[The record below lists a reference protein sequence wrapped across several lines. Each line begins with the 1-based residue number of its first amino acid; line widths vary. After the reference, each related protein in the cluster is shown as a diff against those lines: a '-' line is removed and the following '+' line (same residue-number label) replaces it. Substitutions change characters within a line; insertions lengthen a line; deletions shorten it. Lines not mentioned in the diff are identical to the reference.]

1 MKTSREIIKAAYLYD
16 PDLKGISVYNGE
28 ITFWDSSLAQPT
40 DEQIVQYIAEYKYDE
55 EVKAYQKQRQSEY
68 PQIGEQLDKIYHGT
82 LASWKAEIKT
92 IKDKYPK
99 ATMDATELQTRKDK
113 AVFEITRSISSRSL
127 LAFPVSGIRLFS

>member
-55 EVKAYQKQRQSEY
+55 EVKAYQQQRQSEY

-82 LASWKAEIKT
+82 LAS
-92 IKDKYPK
+92 KDFDLPNHIFSFLFVNFKFFINLY
-99 ATMDATELQTRKDK
+99 
-113 AVFEITRSISSRSL
+113 L
-127 LAFPVSGIRLFS
+127 LFGFC